1 MVCQTA
7 PSPCAAARW
16 TRGASRDPT
25 PADLE
30 SCRTATGGTKIS
42 VQVLAWHQGRIGV
55 RGDHCRDKATRPRHA
70 ARCGECRG
78 VGLVAQL
85 EAVGEPIALFV
96 PEMLELPVERLQ
108 RPPALPASCW
118 LLRERD
124 GALDGLAC
132 SCLCLDV
139 LSLRWGSSAS
149 ILIDA
154 AGLPLT
160 ESLASCY
167 APQPLQ

>member
-1 MVCQTA
+1 MTRRLDRGTQRV
-7 PSPCAAARW
+7 AANAAVSVSSLNSKPL
-16 TRGASRDPT
+16 AS
-25 PADLE
+25 
-30 SCRTATGGTKIS
+30 
-42 VQVLAWHQGRIGV
+42 
-55 RGDHCRDKATRPRHA
+55 
-70 ARCGECRG
+70 
-78 VGLVAQL
+78 
-85 EAVGEPIALFV
+85 LFV

-149 ILIDA
+149 LLIDA